1 MFELPM
7 VSCKVSKS
15 SQTQTSMYGIFIYIH
30 HTHQPNVGK
39 LHGWYGKSLLLV
51 GRSNFSAWIVG
62 PQTWAKPLWSSTLL
76 VVFSGL
82 FSTQENGR
90 GNFWGK
96 KQVGVDQNKGS
107 WEGYNRRSIANQS
120 RPQRWQSRRDFA
132 LSNVMCT
139 ENKSTIF
146 IYIEIYTSHKLVHPA
161 DPCLAKPWRNG
172 QETWAG
178 NGPVTTFG
186 GSSIAAQSRINRG
199 FLDHIET
206 MSTERLTCW
215 LFNV

>member
-1 MFELPM
+1 
-7 VSCKVSKS
+7 
-15 SQTQTSMYGIFIYIH
+15 MYGIFTDIYSFAQWH
-30 HTHQPNVGK
+30 HGSV
-39 LHGWYGKSLLLV
+39 
-51 GRSNFSAWIVG
+51 
-62 PQTWAKPLWSSTLL
+62 
-76 VVFSGL
+76 
-82 FSTQENGR
+82 ENGYNWKVTILLEIHLFLTEPWLWEEVYHKFR
-90 GNFWGK
+90 WKPSQIHMGI
-96 KQVGVDQNKGS
+96 DQNQGS

-120 RPQRWQSRRDFA
+120 RPQRWQSRRDFV

-199 FLDHIET
+199 FLDHMET

>member
-1 MFELPM
+1 
-7 VSCKVSKS
+7 
-15 SQTQTSMYGIFIYIH
+15 MYGICAYIWLKNMI
-30 HTHQPNVGK
+30 NVGK
-39 LHGWYGKSLLLV
+39 YTIHGSHGYVYLLHCYTISAYICIYMYIWALIKIKVPGK
-51 GRSNFSAWIVG
+51 G
-62 PQTWAKPLWSSTLL
+62 T
-76 VVFSGL
+76 
-82 FSTQENGR
+82 
-90 GNFWGK
+90 
-96 KQVGVDQNKGS
+96 
-107 WEGYNRRSIANQS
+107 IADQS
-120 RPQRWQSRRDFA
+120 RPQRWQSRRDFV

-146 IYIEIYTSHKLVHPA
+146 TYIEIYTSHKLVHPA